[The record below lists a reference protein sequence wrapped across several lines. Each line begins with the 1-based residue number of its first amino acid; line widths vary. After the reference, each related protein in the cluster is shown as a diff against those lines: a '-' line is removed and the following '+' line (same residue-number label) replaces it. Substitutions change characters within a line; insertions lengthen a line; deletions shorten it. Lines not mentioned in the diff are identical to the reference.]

1 MLVDCYNNL
10 YDLYIELSYRKYEL
24 TNILEKKINIMTID
38 ESIEYL
44 IKKNCSLSRF
54 GDGEMKLILGN
65 RIAFQKYDY
74 KLSKRL
80 KEVLQSKEE
89 NHIVGL
95 PDVFKSLRKYD
106 KKATSYWKRHIWE
119 YGYSWLELTDKNKIY
134 INSFISRCY
143 MIFVKKDKC
152 EKQFKNIK
160 QLWNNKD
167 LVIIEG
173 EQSRLG
179 IGNDLFENT
188 KSINRILGPKRD
200 AFNVYDKLLEY
211 VEKNISKDKLILL
224 ALGPTATVLAYDLYK
239 LGYHAVDIG
248 HIDIEYE
255 WFLANAK
262 DKIAIKNKYVGEA
275 KDGMEVGDLDLED
288 YKRQI
293 IAKIIN

>member
-1 MLVDCYNNL
+1 MDHQPV
-10 YDLYIELSYRKYEL
+10 
-24 TNILEKKINIMTID
+24 
-38 ESIEYL
+38 
-44 IKKNCSLSRF
+44 
-54 GDGEMKLILGN
+54 
-65 RIAFQKYDY
+65 
-74 KLSKRL
+74 
-80 KEVLQSKEE
+80 VLWDMRSQ
-89 NHIVGL
+89 NAMHA
-95 PDVFKSLRKYD
+95 D
-106 KKATSYWKRHIWE
+106 KVVV
-119 YGYSWLELTDKNKIY
+119 LTDNLVPY
-134 INSFISRCY
+134 PL
-143 MIFVKKDKC
+143 KDTSIRRLC
-152 EKQFKNIK
+152 RF
-160 QLWNNKD
+160 LW
-167 LVIIEG
+167 VEV
-173 EQSRLG
+173 EQQSRLG